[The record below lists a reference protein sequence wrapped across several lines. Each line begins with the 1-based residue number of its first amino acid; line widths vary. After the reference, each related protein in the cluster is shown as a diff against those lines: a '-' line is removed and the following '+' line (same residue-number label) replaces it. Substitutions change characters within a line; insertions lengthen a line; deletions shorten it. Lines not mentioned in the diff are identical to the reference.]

1 MIILGPKASVVMENF
16 RSLTFGLAIFSYL
29 MLFGMEIVA
38 VTMGIVLGAFYGLK
52 IERETYGL
60 GSTPEL
66 LEELIGLS

>member
-1 MIILGPKASVVMENF
+1 MIILGPKTAVVMENF
-16 RSLTFGLAIFSYL
+16 RSLTIGLAIFSYL

-38 VTMGIVLGAFYGLK
+38 ISLGIVLGAYYGIK